1 MDRDFTR
8 MGDVDMEDED
18 VPPKKLNEK
27 VIIIPL
33 ALRKS
38 SSKDFIPISQAGPQ
52 AKIFHWKIM
61 VSNEYPFKPPKVYNL
76 NNVEHPDVDSQS
88 GLLTVPCLTHSW
100 SPVLT
105 LKTIVYVLKLFILGS
120 LEEFEPQE
128 ILFKGKFRLI
138 DPF

>member
-1 MDRDFTR
+1 MDREFPR
-8 MGDVDMEDED
+8 MGDVDMEVEEFT
-18 VPPKKLNEK
+18 PKKLNEK

-33 ALRKS
+33 ALRKL
-38 SSKDFIPISQAGPQ
+38 SSKDFVPISQSSGSQ

-61 VSNEYPFKPPKVYNL
+61 VSAEYPFKPPKVYNL

-88 GLLTVPCLTHSW
+88 GLLVLPCLTHSW

-128 ILFKGKFRLI
+128 ILFKGEFN
-138 DPF
+138 FQ